1 MKIAFDHE
9 ARHQGHPAD
18 AMTPEAGPFEWI
30 GLRARLFVPHE
41 IRTVLNVH
49 HARALARL
57 QGSFEPHAAH
67 AISAYGEDSMSVN
80 LNASSNG
87 KSGVSTSDL
96 GAVPPCPAHEGKDD

>member
-9 ARHQGHPAD
+9 ARQTGNPVG
-18 AMTPEAGPFEWI
+18 AMPPEAEPFEWI

-41 IRTVLNVH
+41 IRTVLNAR

-57 QGSFEPHAAH
+57 RGSFDLHAAH
-67 AISAYGEDSMSVN
+67 AISAYDEDSMSVN

-96 GAVPPCPAHEGKDD
+96 GAGTPMSGARG